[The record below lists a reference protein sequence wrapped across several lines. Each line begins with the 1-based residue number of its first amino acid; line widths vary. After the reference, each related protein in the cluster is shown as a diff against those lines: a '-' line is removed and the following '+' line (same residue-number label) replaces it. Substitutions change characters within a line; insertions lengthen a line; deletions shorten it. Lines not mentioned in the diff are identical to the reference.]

1 MARSFRFRNWGCVL
15 PLVVCLAAAS
25 ASAARSGDDP
35 VKNSTPA
42 TGAKAKDFTLRSLE
56 RQDVSLKSLTAK
68 GPVVVLVLRGYPG
81 YQCPI
86 CSRQVGEYLKHAEE
100 FAAKKVTVVLIYPGP
115 SDKLQEHAEEF
126 VRGKTIPKNF
136 QILIDPD
143 YGFTNAYGLRWDAP
157 RETAYP
163 STFVINQD
171 TEILFSKVS
180 KSHGG
185 RTSAEEV
192 LKALPASGSADRR

>member
-1 MARSFRFRNWGCVL
+1 MARSFRFRNWSCAL
-15 PLVVCLAAAS
+15 PLVVCIAAWS
-25 ASAARSGDDP
+25 ESAARAGEVP

-42 TGAKAKDFTLRSLE
+42 KGEKARDFNLRSLE

-68 GPVVVLVLRGYPG
+68 GPVVVLVLRRYPG

-86 CSRQVGEYLKHAEE
+86 CSRQVGDFLKHAEE
-100 FAAKKVTVVLIYPGP
+100 FDAKKATVVLIYPGP

-126 VRGKTIPKNF
+126 IRGKTIPQNF
-136 QILIDPD
+136 HLLIDPE
-143 YGFTNAYGLRWDAP
+143 YSFINSYGLRWDAP

-171 TEILFSKVS
+171 KEVLFSKVS

-192 LKALPASGSADRR
+192 LKALPAPGSADRR

>member
-1 MARSFRFRNWGCVL
+1 MAHSFQFRSWFSAL
-15 PLVVCLAAAS
+15 PLIVCIAAWS
-25 ASAARSGDDP
+25 ASAARAGEDP

-42 TGAKAKDFTLRSLE
+42 KGEKARDFNRRSLE

-86 CSRQVGEYLKHAEE
+86 CSGQVGDFLMHAGE
-100 FAAKKVTVVLIYPGP
+100 FDANKATVVLIYPGP
-115 SDKLQEHAEEF
+115 ADNFQEHAEEF
-126 VRGKTIPKNF
+126 VRDKTIPQNYHR
-136 QILIDPD
+136 LIDPE
-143 YGFTNAYGLRWDAP
+143 YSFTNSDDLRWDAP

-171 TEILFSKVS
+171 KEVLFSKVS
-180 KSHGG
+180 KSHGS

-192 LKALPASGSADRR
+192 LKALPALDSADRR